1 MSKVFALVDCNNFY
15 ASCER
20 VFNPMLWKR
29 PVVVLSNNDGCIV
42 ARSDEVK
49 TLGIA
54 GGTPYFKCEE
64 IIKKNNVAVL
74 SSNYAL
80 YGDMSQ
86 RVMETLSQ
94 FARDFEIYSIDESF
108 LSLSGFK
115 HYSLDQYA
123 QKIKD
128 TVEKWTGIPV
138 TVGIATTKTL
148 AKIASRIAKED
159 KSLGGIYNLTD
170 LSQLEIDHIL
180 EKIPV
185 GKIWGIGRQSE
196 KKLKEHS
203 ILNGKQFKH
212 ANPKWVRQ
220 YFTIVGLR
228 TQEELW
234 GRSCL
239 SLDEIPTPK
248 KQIICS
254 RSFGRPVSVLEDLIE
269 AISEYTSQAA
279 VKLRKQKSVARILQT
294 YITTNRFNDEP
305 QYCNSIQATF
315 PNATSDTFELVRSA
329 CTSVEKIFKPGYK
342 YKKAGVLLTDLFPE
356 NKTQMNLFCDNYS
369 PQKQRLMECL
379 DSINEKYGS
388 GSVQIA
394 SAGIVKPW
402 QMRREI
408 KSPSYTTS
416 WTEIPVVKAIAL

>member
-1 MSKVFALVDCNNFY
+1 MSTVFALVDCNNFY

-29 PVVVLSNNDGCIV
+29 PVAILSNNDGCIV

-49 TLGIA
+49 ALGIA
-54 GGTPYFKCEE
+54 AGTPYFKCKE

-94 FARDFEIYSIDESF
+94 FTQEFEIYSIDESF

-115 HYSLDQYA
+115 YHSLDQYA
-123 QKIKD
+123 QKIKN

-138 TVGIATTKTL
+138 TVGVAPTKTL
-148 AKIASRIAKED
+148 AKIASRIAKKD
-159 KSLGGIYNLTD
+159 KSLGGVYNLTG

-180 EKIPV
+180 EKVPV
-185 GKIWGIGRQSE
+185 GKVWGIGRQSE
-196 KKLKEHS
+196 KRLKEHS
-203 ILNGKQFKH
+203 ISNAKQFKY
-212 ANPKWVRQ
+212 ADSKWVKQ
-220 YFTIVGLR
+220 YFKIVGLR

-234 GRSCL
+234 GKSCL
-239 SLDEIPTPK
+239 SLDEIPAPK

-254 RSFGRPVSVLEDLIE
+254 RSFGRPVTGLEDLRE
-269 AISEYTSQAA
+269 AVSEYTSQAA
-279 VKLRKQKSVARILQT
+279 VRLRKQRSVAKILQI
-294 YITTNRFNDEP
+294 YITTNHFKDEP
-305 QYCNSIQATF
+305 QYYNATQVTF
-315 PNATSDTFELVRSA
+315 PSATSDTFELVRFA
-329 CTSVEKIFKPGYK
+329 CRSVEKIFKPGYK
-342 YKKAGVLLTDLFPE
+342 YKKAGVLLTGLIPE
-356 NKTQMNLFCDNYS
+356 DENQINMFWNPYTT
-369 PQKQRLMECL
+369 QKQKLMECL
-379 DSINEKYGS
+379 DSINEKYGM

-408 KSPSYTTS
+408 KSPNYTTCWS
-416 WTEIPVVKAIAL
+416 EIPIVKAIAS